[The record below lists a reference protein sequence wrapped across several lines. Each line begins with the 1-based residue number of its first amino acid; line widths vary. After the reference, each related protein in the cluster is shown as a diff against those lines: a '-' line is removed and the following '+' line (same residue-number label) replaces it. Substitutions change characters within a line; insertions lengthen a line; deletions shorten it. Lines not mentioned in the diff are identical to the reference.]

1 MLRFAK
7 DPNRLYFTTTLQN
20 SVQAYDLD
28 RSQLL
33 DPSFHHPS
41 PPSVFALSST
51 SHLLLSASAQPPVI
65 RLTSFLADSRSL
77 SLRPQSFA
85 DATCAVYDAAY
96 IFRAGNRGQ
105 RASGAS
111 VGGTGWEMSHIKNLH
126 RLGGTATREHGHRI
140 AQLPESLAPDSA
152 IDSDQAE
159 GIIAAGFV
167 PGHKTIVV
175 AVSSEGSCYVADFAT
190 SEAHKANVMC
200 IWDTGKL
207 LTSLSILALSSE
219 GGPELPI
226 AGIRDYDT
234 VSNTNVLAIGCGD
247 GTVLFFDLEGSAL
260 LQQNLELSDH
270 RIAAVEWMESD
281 DWPEPSPRQSALY
294 KPSKRR
300 SRSKQRSMG
309 AVLAS
314 GRRTVSEEVITI
326 NDSPRAKTRARTAL
340 TRSLSSQESPL
351 GSRADKIVD
360 IEQRAMDRQI
370 SESQKD
376 RPPLAK
382 TPYPAV
388 ADHEDSS
395 GIQDTSSSGSLG
407 SMLRRFQ
414 FPDPPKHHESQSERV
429 PCTGVEQLPRNNS
442 WAVDLQPHGPIL
454 RERSHNAPFT
464 TTVGGMPE
472 AMGRQPSLI
481 ADSSIR
487 GPLHEAVIS
496 KLPASKIPFESDSA
510 ARTDEY
516 DSKPGI
522 VKATDQ
528 ADEDLWTD
536 IGPDVSTHGGLGEPR
551 LVGKENSTSKSDS
564 NIVGVSPDDPTDI
577 GLTGEGTM
585 YRRARRRREPGI
597 PFAIHIDDVNQP
609 DHPQPLSAHPGKF
622 PSSGPRRPPLV
633 PTNVNSSHAAS
644 ATRTPWYRQRH
655 KTGNSESHRSS
666 IYGPGALARKVKQ
679 EVMVTVNIEL
689 DVLRR
694 EMSGKFAEQSKW
706 FEKELRSSQEWAVRV
721 EEENRKLREE
731 MAKER
736 RRRVVDREGIKT
748 LC

>member
-1 MLRFAK
+1 M
-7 DPNRLYFTTTLQN
+7 
-20 SVQAYDLD
+20 
-28 RSQLL
+28 
-33 DPSFHHPS
+33 PSTPA
-41 PPSVFALSST
+41 VAM
-51 SHLLLSASAQPPVI
+51 PPVI

-77 SLRPQSFA
+77 SLRPQCSSAAVVVVEFHPERGNIFILAFA

-96 IFRAGNRGQ
+96 IFRASNRGP

-111 VGGTGWEMSHIKNLH
+111 VGGTGWEISHIKNLH
-126 RLGGTATREHGHRI
+126 RLGGTAMREHAHRI
-140 AQLPESLAPDSA
+140 AQLPEPLAPDSA
-152 IDSDQAE
+152 IGSDQGE
-159 GIIAAGFV
+159 GIIAAVFV

-175 AVSSEGSCYVADFAT
+175 AVGSEGRCYVVDFAA

-207 LTSLSILALSSE
+207 LTSLSILTLSPE

-234 VSNTNVLAIGCGD
+234 VSNTNVLAIGCED
-247 GTVLFFDLEGSAL
+247 GKVLFFDLAGSAL

-270 RIAAVEWMESD
+270 RIAAVEWMEGD
-281 DWPEPSPRQSALY
+281 DWPEPSPQQSALY
-294 KPSKRR
+294 EPSKRR
-300 SRSKQRSMG
+300 SRSKQKSMG
-309 AVLAS
+309 AVLAG

-326 NDSPRAKTRARTAL
+326 NDSPPANTRARTAL
-340 TRSLSSQESPL
+340 TRSLSDQESPL
-351 GSRADKIVD
+351 GSRADNIVD
-360 IEQRAMDRQI
+360 IEQRAMERHL

-376 RPPLAK
+376 RPPPAK

-388 ADHEDSS
+388 ANHEDSS
-395 GIQDTSSSGSLG
+395 GLEDTSSSGSLG

-414 FPDPPKHHESQSERV
+414 FPDPPKHHESQSGRI
-429 PCTGVEQLPRNNS
+429 PRTGAEQLPRNNS
-442 WAVDLQPHGPIL
+442 WAVDLQPHDPVL
-454 RERSHNAPFT
+454 RERSHNALFT
-464 TTVGGMPE
+464 TRVGGMQE
-472 AMGRQPSLI
+472 AMEKQPSLI
-481 ADSSIR
+481 VDSNIQ
-487 GPLHEAVIS
+487 GPLHEAVVS
-496 KLPASKIPFESDSA
+496 KLPASNVPFESDSA
-510 ARTDEY
+510 ARNDEY
-516 DSKPGI
+516 DSKSGM
-522 VKATDQ
+522 VKAADQ

-536 IGPDVSTHGGLGEPR
+536 IGPDVFTHDRLGGPHP
-551 LVGKENSTSKSDS
+551 VGKENSTSRSDS
-564 NIVGVSPDDPTDI
+564 NVVGASPDDPIDT
-577 GLTGEGTM
+577 GLAGEGTM
-585 YRRARRRREPGI
+585 YRRPRRRREPGI
-597 PFAIHIDDVNQP
+597 PFAIHIDDVDQP

-622 PSSGPRRPPLV
+622 PSSGQRRPPLV

-655 KTGNSESHRSS
+655 RTGNSESHRSS

-694 EMSGKFAEQSKW
+694 QMSGKFAEQSKW
-706 FEKELRSSQEWAVRV
+706 FEKELKSSQEWTLRV

-736 RRRVVDREGIKT
+736 RRRVVDREGMRT